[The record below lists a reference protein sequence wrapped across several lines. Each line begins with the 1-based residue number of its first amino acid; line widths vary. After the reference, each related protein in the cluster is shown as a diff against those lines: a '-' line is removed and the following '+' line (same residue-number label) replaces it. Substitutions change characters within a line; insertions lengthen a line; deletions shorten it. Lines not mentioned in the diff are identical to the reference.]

1 MKFSVEERIALKLAG
16 VIREREDMHHYQ
28 DGLAVPFMIKNPFSA
43 LFVDMGLGK
52 TISSLT
58 VIVDMLMEFA
68 YEHVLIVGPLKV
80 ATETWPTEIGLWGHT
95 APFNFEVI
103 HARDDDP
110 FVKRAGEQAKI
121 KAKADAREW
130 ELPKEQA
137 AKFVAHAVQKAET
150 AARNKLRGMKAR
162 SKATIHI
169 ISRDWLEWLV
179 NFWGPKWPYRCVIID
194 ESSGFKDYSTGRFK
208 ALAKVRNTDGLIER
222 LHLLTATPAAE
233 TYEHLWAQI
242 YLLDKGVRLG
252 KNITTYRRTY
262 FTENRWTR
270 KWELRNKK
278 EDGDAIIE
286 KISDLCLVMQAK
298 DYLKDLH
305 DPVIVPRLVQLDPE
319 QMTLYEKLQ
328 QDFVV
333 ELDDGTEIEAETAA
347 ALSAKLL
354 QLASG
359 VLYETQRLQ
368 DWDTEDFKKVRKV
381 HHIHDHKIDALRE
394 IVEEALGQP
403 LLVAYHFKSSLDR
416 LKKAFPKAVVMDK
429 EGRCIKSWNAKKI
442 PMLLVH
448 PQSAGHGLNLQHGGH
463 HLVFFDIPWSLELF
477 LQTIG
482 RLARQGQKHP
492 VIVQLLCAVGTLDI
506 GVHKALS
513 MKRDAQDYL
522 LRTLKRMIGS
532 RHSRKAA

>member
-1 MKFSVEERIALKLAG
+1 MKFSVEERVALKLAN
-16 VIREREDMHHYQ
+16 VVREREDMHHYQ
-28 DGLAVPFMIKNPFSA
+28 DGLAVPFMKANPFSA

-58 VIVDMLMEFA
+58 VLVDLLMEFT

-103 HARDDDP
+103 HAREDDP
-110 FVKRAGEQAKI
+110 GVKRMVEKAKI
-121 KAKADAREW
+121 KAKADALDW
-130 ELPKEQA
+130 GLPKDQA
-137 AKFVAHAVQKAET
+137 AKFVAFQMQKAET
-150 AARNKLRGMKAR
+150 AAKNELRRRKAR

-194 ESSGFKDYSTGRFK
+194 ESSGFKDHKSGRFK
-208 ALAKVRNTDGLIER
+208 SLAKVRRSPGLIER

-233 TYEHLWAQI
+233 SYEHLWSQI
-242 YLLDKGVRLG
+242 YLLDLGARLG
-252 KNITTYRRTY
+252 KNITTYRRLY
-262 FTENRWTR
+262 FTENKWTR
-270 KWELRNKK
+270 KWELRVKS
-278 EDGDAIIE
+278 DTDVILE
-286 KISDLCLVMQAK
+286 KISDICLVMSAK
-298 DYLKDLH
+298 DYLPDLTE
-305 DPVIVPRLVQLDPE
+305 PVIIQRQVHLGDCELD
-319 QMTLYEKLQ
+319 LYERLQ
-328 QDFVV
+328 KNFVV
-333 ELDDGTEIEAETAA
+333 ELQDGTEIEAETAA

-381 HHIHDHKIDALRE
+381 HHIHDHKIDALRQ
-394 IVEEALGQP
+394 IVEEAQGEP

-429 EGRCIKSWNAKKI
+429 DGRCIKSWNAKKI

-463 HLVFFDIPWSLELF
+463 HLVFFDLPWSLELY

-492 VIVQLLCAVGTLDI
+492 VIVQLLCAIGTLDV
-506 GVHKALS
+506 GVHKALVN
-513 MKRDAQDYL
+513 KRDAQDYL
-522 LRTLKRMIGS
+522 LRTLKRLI
-532 RHSRKAA
+532 KPKLKLAA